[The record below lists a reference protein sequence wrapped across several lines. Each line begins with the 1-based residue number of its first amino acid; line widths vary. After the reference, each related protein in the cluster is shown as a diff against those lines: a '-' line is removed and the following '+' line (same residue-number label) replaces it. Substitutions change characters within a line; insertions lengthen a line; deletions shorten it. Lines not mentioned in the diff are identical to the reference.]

1 MDWYE
6 PVDGYLAIP
15 QGPGLGID
23 PDPAILDTLT
33 VARAEEKMKIQ
44 QIKVNFVRLP
54 LEEPLVGAP
63 YMPGMLREF
72 FTVQVQTDQGIEGI
86 GVTGFGG
93 KLVRALKAAI
103 EDFGELIKGDDPLR
117 TEQVTEKLRAA
128 SASCGSGIATLA
140 ISAIDTALWDIRGK
154 AFGVPL
160 ARLLGGLRDKVPA
173 YASGALTRTTPN
185 DKLERAASA
194 LVEKGYSQIKT
205 QMAVEGF
212 TPTQEVERIGLIRDA
227 VGPAVNLM
235 VDINQRWSVA
245 EAISIGHRVEDLGL
259 GWFEDPTTCDDYQG
273 HAKIADA
280 LTTPICA
287 GEYLWGI
294 EPHRQAMSHH
304 AVDITMLD
312 LLRVGGVTQWM
323 KVAGMAEAFNKP
335 VASHLLPEIHVHLVA
350 AIPNGLVVEYMPW
363 TWRLF
368 DDPPMPVNGEM
379 TVPTGPG
386 LGLKFAADLFDKYG
400 VS

>member
-1 MDWYE
+1 M
-6 PVDGYLAIP
+6 
-15 QGPGLGID
+15 
-23 PDPAILDTLT
+23 AILQFRKG
-33 VARAEEKMKIQ
+33 RASASIPIQPFWTNSASREPEEKMKIQ

-72 FTVQVQTDQGIEGI
+72 FTVQVQIDEGIEGI

-103 EDFGELIKGDDPLR
+103 EEFGELIKGDDPLR
-117 TEQVTEKLRAA
+117 TEQITTKLRAA

-194 LVEKGYSQIKT
+194 LVEKGYRQIKT

-212 TPTQEVERIGLIRDA
+212 TPTQEVERIRLIRDA
-227 VGPAVNLM
+227 IGPDVNLM

-245 EAISIGHRVEDLGL
+245 EAISIGHRVEGLGL
-259 GWFEDPTTCDDYQG
+259 GWLEDPTTCDDYQG

-304 AVDITMLD
+304 AVDITMID

-350 AIPNGLVVEYMPW
+350 AVPNGLVVEYMPW

-368 DDPPMPVNGEM
+368 DNPPMPVNGEI

-386 LGLKFAADLFDKYG
+386 LGLKFAPDLFEKYG
-400 VS
+400 IS

>member
-1 MDWYE
+1 
-6 PVDGYLAIP
+6 
-15 QGPGLGID
+15 
-23 PDPAILDTLT
+23 
-33 VARAEEKMKIQ
+33 MKIQ
-44 QIKVNFVRLP
+44 QTKVNFVRLP

-72 FTVQVQTDQGIEGI
+72 FTVQVQTDEGIEGI

-93 KLVRALKAAI
+93 KLVRSLKAAI
-103 EDFGELIKGDDPLR
+103 EDFGELIRGDDPLR
-117 TEQVTEKLRAA
+117 TEQVIAKLRDA
-128 SASCGSGIATLA
+128 SASCGRGGIADLA
-140 ISAIDTALWDIRGK
+140 MSAIDTALWDISGK

-160 ARLLGGLRDKVPA
+160 ARLLGGFRDKVPA
-173 YASGALTRTTPN
+173 YASGALTRTTPT

-194 LVEKGYSQIKT
+194 LVEKGYSRIKT
-205 QMAVEGF
+205 QMAVEGL
-212 TPTQEVERIGLIRDA
+212 TPAQEVERIRLIRDA
-227 VGPAVNLM
+227 VGPDVNLM

-245 EAISIGHRVEDLGL
+245 EAISIGHRVEELGL
-259 GWFEDPTTCDDYQG
+259 GWLEDPTRCDDYQG

-280 LTTPICA
+280 LATPVCA

-304 AVDITMLD
+304 AIDITMID

-368 DDPPMPVNGEM
+368 DNPPMPVNGEM

-386 LGLKFAADLFDKYG
+386 LGLKFAPDLFEKYG
-400 VS
+400 IG

>member
-1 MDWYE
+1 MMVALGAKNNNE
-6 PVDGYLAIP
+6 RDGSDAN
-15 QGPGLGID
+15 
-23 PDPAILDTLT
+23 
-33 VARAEEKMKIQ
+33 MKIE
-44 QIKVNFVRLP
+44 QIKINFVRLP

-72 FTVQVQTDQGIEGI
+72 FTVRIRTDQGIEGI
-86 GVTGFGG
+86 GVTTFGG
-93 KLVRALKAAI
+93 KLVRALGAAI

-117 TEQVTEKLRAA
+117 TEHVTAKLRAA
-128 SASCGSGIATLA
+128 SVSCGSGIAMLA

-160 ARLLGGLRDKVPA
+160 AQLLGGLRDKVPA

-185 DKLERAASA
+185 DKLQRAAFA
-194 LVEKGYSQIKT
+194 LVEKGYRRVKT

-212 TPTQEVERIGLIRDA
+212 TPAQEIERIRLVRDA
-227 VGPAVNLM
+227 VGPDVNLM

-245 EAISIGHRVEDLGL
+245 EAISIGRRVEELGL
-259 GWFEDPTTCDDYQG
+259 GWLEDPTTCDDYQG

-280 LTTPICA
+280 LATPICA

-304 AVDITMLD
+304 AIDITMID

-363 TWRLF
+363 TRRLF
-368 DDPPMPVNGEM
+368 DDPPMPVNGEIA
-379 TVPTGPG
+379 VPSGPG
-386 LGLKFAADLFDKYG
+386 LGLKFAPDLFEKYG
-400 VS
+400 GD